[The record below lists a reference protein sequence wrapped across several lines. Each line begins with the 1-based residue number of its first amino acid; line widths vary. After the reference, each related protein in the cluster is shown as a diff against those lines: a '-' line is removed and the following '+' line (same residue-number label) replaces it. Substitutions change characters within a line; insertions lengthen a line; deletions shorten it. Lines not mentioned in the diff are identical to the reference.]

1 LVLGERGE
9 LSALSNELR
18 SEALF
23 YSVCFAS
30 LILDELRRLP
40 MLARQAKADIATV
53 TRRVSTQAAVLVSAL
68 FEDEEMSHSF
78 SPLIARMQSVG
89 T

>member
-1 LVLGERGE
+1 
-9 LSALSNELR
+9 
-18 SEALF
+18 
-23 YSVCFAS
+23 
-30 LILDELRRLP
+30 